1 MEFNVRD
8 ICGKYQ
14 EMTVTELDTGALD
27 NKESISTAIRLISAA
42 EDLLWRAKERNSSDA
57 CGSIVEELT
66 DRLIRRNN

>member
-1 MEFNVRD
+1 MEFNVTG

-14 EMTVTELDTGALD
+14 EMTVTELETGTMD
-27 NKESISTAIRLISAA
+27 YKESIFTAMKLISAA
-42 EDLLWRAKERNSSDA
+42 EDLLWAAKEKSSSDA